1 MSSDSLQAP
10 SPRPARRFHSLQTRL
25 ALSFGPAALLILV
38 TLLYM
43 GLFGVPLTPYRGR
56 AGDFE
61 AEAAAHVT
69 SLAERKEERLQRW
82 LGNLRNQLSLCAE
95 YSVRRA
101 QVESVLKEVGRS
113 AGKGLRGE
121 ALWTRLRQQPD
132 HQALTS
138 RLQEVKDTYAECR
151 RIFIAD
157 VTTGRIV
164 ASTDKSDLGSD
175 VAGQPFLTW
184 AARGSGDFV
193 GDVCL
198 VGREEEPV
206 FHLARAMQS
215 PKDGVIAVM
224 VVEIQTEGALRPLLH
239 TGEGLGANDE
249 AALID
254 ADGRVLTSLKYPVPD
269 GTRPKPLQYRL
280 QTEAARRALLRQQG
294 VVETLDYRGV
304 PVLAAYRFVQLTPEL
319 GWGLLV
325 KCDRSEV
332 FAPLRGEIFR
342 AAMIGLLGVAMVVV
356 IVAVLARRIARPVRA
371 LARTAEQVSHGN
383 LTARA
388 AVMTDDEVGAL
399 ARTFNDMVQRIAD
412 WQEALVRQERLAAL
426 GQLTATVSHEL
437 RNPLGAIRVSFFV
450 IQQRLGGKGLGVEP
464 ALERIERSIT
474 RCENI
479 IGDLLDFS
487 HPRTMQRQPIEI
499 DPWLASLLDEYE
511 LPGHVELCR
520 RLAAAATVSL
530 DQEHFRR
537 CVLNLLNNA
546 CQAMPDSTGRLTVA
560 TGVEDGRVAVRVT
573 DTGCGIAGE
582 ELEKIFEPLYSTK
595 SFGVGLGLPVIK
607 QIVAGHGGS
616 VEVQSQP
623 GRGTTFTLWLPAEP
637 HPVPFRPD
645 DEKEQPHG

>member
-1 MSSDSLQAP
+1 
-10 SPRPARRFHSLQTRL
+10 
-25 ALSFGPAALLILV
+25 
-38 TLLYM
+38 
-43 GLFGVPLTPYRGR
+43 
-56 AGDFE
+56 
-61 AEAAAHVT
+61 
-69 SLAERKEERLQRW
+69 
-82 LGNLRNQLSLCAE
+82 
-95 YSVRRA
+95 
-101 QVESVLKEVGRS
+101 
-113 AGKGLRGE
+113 
-121 ALWTRLRQQPD
+121 
-132 HQALTS
+132 
-138 RLQEVKDTYAECR
+138 
-151 RIFIAD
+151 
-157 VTTGRIV
+157 
-164 ASTDKSDLGSD
+164 
-175 VAGQPFLTW
+175 
-184 AARGSGDFV
+184 
-193 GDVCL
+193 
-198 VGREEEPV
+198 
-206 FHLARAMQS
+206 MQS

-254 ADGRVLTSLKYPVPD
+254 ADGRIFTSLKYPLPD

-280 QTEAARRALLRQQG
+280 QTEAARRVLLRQQG
-294 VVETLDYRGV
+294 IVEQLDYRGV

-332 FAPLRGEIFR
+332 FGPLRGEIFR
-342 AAMIGLLGVAMVVV
+342 ATMVGLLGVAMVVL
-356 IVAVLARRIARPVRA
+356 IVALLARRIARPVRA
-371 LARTAEQVSHGN
+371 LACAAQQVSGGD

-388 AVMTDDEVGAL
+388 PVTTDDEVGAL

-573 DTGCGIAGE
+573 DTGCGIAAE
-582 ELEKIFEPLYSTK
+582 ELERIFEPLYSTK

-637 HPVPFRPD
+637 HPGDCPDFRPPCEARSGENGTVPLTQD
-645 DEKEQPHG
+645 AEKERPHG